1 MIFWALKE
9 REYSNHFSILAWRIP
24 WTEEPGGLQS
34 RGSQTVGHDWSELAL
49 RWRSWLSICL
59 PIQEMWETRVQSLGW
74 EDLLEKEMATHSSI
88 LAWKTPSAED
98 PGGLQFVEP
107 DSIGHDWA
115 HVTKNHSILR
125 PINKIEHLR
134 HIAQRKLSV
143 NIRSIFSHVSSYLAR
158 AGSHTLTSMV
168 SVAVKHSICC
178 HATDIIRHPIVS
190 FDKGIFRSSY
200 YFFSKHN
207 ICH

>member
-1 MIFWALKE
+1 MD
-9 REYSNHFSILAWRIP
+9 REAWRATVQRVTNS
-24 WTEEPGGLQS
+24 WTWLKWISTQVAQLVKYLPANTGDARDMSSVPGLG
-34 RGSQTVGHDWSELAL
+34 
-49 RWRSWLSICL
+49 RS
-59 PIQEMWETRVQSLGW
+59 PGEGN
-74 EDLLEKEMATHSSI
+74 ATHSSI

-98 PGGLQFVEP
+98 PGGLQSMEP
-107 DSIGHDWA
+107 HSIGHDWA
-115 HVTKNHSILR
+115 HITKNHSILR

-178 HATDIIRHPIVS
+178 HATDVIWHPIVS